1 MNRSSRIL
9 TILALVVLL
18 TSACQPVRKFAASPS
33 PPTAAAA
40 ALDEATVTKFDEYV
54 TKHQASNNVP
64 GLAVG
69 IVKDGQLVYTKEL
82 GVANVDTGE
91 PVTAETVFRLADIDA
106 IPTAIAI
113 LQLAEQGKIDLDEPV
128 TTYLP
133 YFQLRDERYK
143 DITVRHIL
151 EGRSGLHDAGD
162 NAENWA
168 TYPSVTDEG
177 AVERFVR
184 GMAEDSLLFTSQ
196 LAFAPGEGFERSYL
210 AYIVLGDVIQ
220 KVSGQSY
227 EEYVSENIFA
237 PLGMENST
245 MLLSEVD
252 PALLAAPHI
261 VQEGDFNI
269 KTAKIVVSDLVPY
282 SREFAAADNF
292 YSNLEDMARLL
303 TALLNG
309 GELDGVRILSPESVA
324 LLWTPTGPAG
334 DERGLYTGIERSARV
349 HQQFGLGGYMG
360 DIAGCPVYHIFGMQ
374 LGYRANVMLCPDEN
388 LAVLVMGNRG
398 QNERLHQGIV
408 DERYA
413 LNMVPDIMSMLLED
427 TE

>member
-40 ALDEATVTKFDEYV
+40 ALDEATVTKIDEYV
-54 TKHQASNNVP
+54 TNQQASNNVP

-91 PVTAETVFRLADIDA
+91 PVTAETVFRLADVTR
-106 IPTAIAI
+106 IPTTIAI
-113 LQLAEQGKIDLDEPV
+113 LQLVEQGKIDLDAPV

-143 DITVRHIL
+143 DITTRQIM
-151 EGRSGLHDAGD
+151 EFRSGIQDSDDIAVR
-162 NAENWA
+162 WA

-177 AVERFVR
+177 AVERYVR
-184 GMAEDSLLFTSQ
+184 GMAEKSLLFYPQ
-196 LAFAPGEGFERSYL
+196 LLFAPGEGFYGSYH
-210 AYIVLGDVIQ
+210 AYIILGDIIQ

-227 EEYVSENIFA
+227 EDYVREHIFA

-252 PALLAAPHI
+252 PAQLAAPH
-261 VQEGDFNI
+261 VLSEGDSNI
-269 KTAKIVVSDLVPY
+269 QTAKIVVSDLVPF
-282 SREFAAADNF
+282 SREFAATDNLH
-292 YSNLEDMARLL
+292 SNLVDMARLL
-303 TALLNG
+303 AALLNG
-309 GELDGVRILSPESVA
+309 GELDGARILSPESVA
-324 LLWTPTGPAG
+324 LLWTPSGETLSFTKTWYSGKEFPV
-334 DERGLYTGIERSARV
+334 TI
-349 HQQFGLGGYMG
+349 HMQFGLGSMVG
-360 DIAGCPVYHIFGMQ
+360 DIAGCLVYHVQGYQ
-374 LGYRANVMLCPDEN
+374 LGYRANVMLCPDEK
-388 LAVLVMGNRG
+388 LAVMVMGNRG
-398 QNERLHQGIV
+398 QNERMEYAD
-408 DERYA
+408 DEFYA
-413 LNMVPDIMSMLLED
+413 FHMVPDIMNMLLED

>member
-9 TILALVVLL
+9 TILALVLLL
-18 TSACQPVRKFAASPS
+18 TGACQPVRKFAASP
-33 PPTAAAA
+33 PPPASAA
-40 ALDEATVTKFDEYV
+40 ALDAATVTRIDEYV
-54 TKHQASNNVP
+54 AKQQASNNVP

-82 GVANVDTGE
+82 GMANLDTGQ
-91 PVTAETVFRLADIDA
+91 PVTTETVFRLADIDA

-113 LQLAEQGKIDLDEPV
+113 LQLAEQGKLDLDAPV

-143 DITVRHIL
+143 DITVRQIL
-151 EGRSGLHDAGD
+151 QGRSGLHDAGD

-168 TYPSVTDEG
+168 NYPSVTDEG
-177 AVERFVR
+177 AVERYVR

-196 LAFAPGEGFERSYL
+196 LAFAPGEGFDRSYL
-210 AYIVLGDVIQ
+210 AYIILGDVVQ

-227 EEYVSENIFA
+227 EDYVRENIFA

-245 MLLSEVD
+245 LLLSEVD

-261 VQEGDFNI
+261 VQEGDFSI
-269 KTAKIVVSDLVPY
+269 KTAKIGVSDLVPY
-282 SREFAAADNF
+282 SREFAAADNL

-324 LLWTPTGPAG
+324 RLWMPTGPAG
-334 DERGLYTGIERSARV
+334 DERGLYTGIERPVRM
-349 HQQFGLGGYMG
+349 HMQYGLGGYMG
-360 DIAGCPVYHIFGMQ
+360 DIAGCPVYHVFGMQ
-374 LGYRANVMLCPDEN
+374 HGYRANVALCPDEK

-398 QNERLHQGIV
+398 QNERLHQGMI
-408 DERYA
+408 DEFYA
-413 LNMVPDIMSMLLED
+413 LDMVPDIMRMVLED
-427 TE
+427 AE

>member
-40 ALDEATVTKFDEYV
+40 ALDKATVTKIDEYV
-54 TKHQASNNVP
+54 TNQQASNNVP

-91 PVTAETVFRLADIDA
+91 PVTAETVFRLADVTR
-106 IPTAIAI
+106 IPTTIAI
-113 LQLAEQGKIDLDEPV
+113 LQLVEQGKIDLDAPV

-143 DITVRHIL
+143 DITTRQIM
-151 EGRSGLHDAGD
+151 EFRSGIQDSDDIAVR
-162 NAENWA
+162 WA

-177 AVERFVR
+177 AVERYVR
-184 GMAEDSLLFTSQ
+184 GMAEKSLLFYPQ
-196 LAFAPGEGFERSYL
+196 LLFAPGEGFYGSYH
-210 AYIVLGDVIQ
+210 AYIILGDIIQ

-227 EEYVSENIFA
+227 EDYVREHIFA

-252 PALLAAPHI
+252 PAQLAAPH
-261 VQEGDFNI
+261 VLSEGDSNI
-269 KTAKIVVSDLVPY
+269 QTAKIVVSDLVPF

-303 TALLNG
+303 AALLNG

-388 LAVLVMGNRG
+388 LAVLVMGIRG
-398 QNERLHQGIV
+398 QNERLHQGMM
-408 DERYA
+408 DEFYA
-413 LNMVPDIMSMLLED
+413 LNMVPDIMNMLLED
-427 TE
+427 AE